1 MAQGRPGTDRGG
13 YQYSALPLLQ
23 SGLPCPGRANI
34 FIVVAADDAS
44 VFPGFFYS
52 PAVPGQRYLAQ
63 RPGARTTLTVLKSI
77 PFFVSRDVT
86 GSLFFQ
92 DSS

>member
-1 MAQGRPGTDRGG
+1 
-13 YQYSALPLLQ
+13 
-23 SGLPCPGRANI
+23 
-34 FIVVAADDAS
+34 VAADDAS

-63 RPGARTTLTVLKSI
+63 RPGTRTTLAVLKSTTLFCF
-77 PFFVSRDVT
+77 PFLT

-92 DSS
+92 DSL